1 MMKKRYA
8 KLLVFLM
15 VVLVSF
21 TACSSRPNHNRL
33 SQHDYHFVK
42 TLKEAGCVNTGEA
55 LYECECGATKK
66 ERTEV
71 LGHDYVEKIISEPT
85 CEKNGEKEVT
95 CSRCGLVKQETIFSS
110 GHNWNETVIEEA
122 TCKAAGK
129 SEAVCSRCG
138 IKEIRT
144 ISPSH
149 NYKKT
154 VVKEA
159 TCNQEGQVRFVCSNC
174 GDEYW
179 STINKTS
186 HKYDSD
192 GKCVYC
198 GTRKKGEIKG
208 GSETGLTY
216 FDQKFNVTLTNSCM
230 NIAGG
235 LNLFFDVKKT
245 YDKEGNT
252 NVDQLGFNVIVKDS
266 KGNVVASDT
275 GWVSRIVVDQTV
287 EVKMSLDFKMNYSE
301 NYSVIVSSRR

>member
-1 MMKKRYA
+1 
-8 KLLVFLM
+8 M
-15 VVLVSF
+15 VAAICL
-21 TACSSRPNHNRL
+21 TACSSRPDHSTRGA
-33 SQHDYHFVK
+33 QHDYRLVE
-42 TLKEAGCVNTGEA
+42 TLKEADCTTPGEA
-55 LYECECGATKK
+55 YYICDCGSYKK
-66 ERTEV
+66 ETIRA
-71 LGHDYVEKIISEPT
+71 LGHDFVEKIISEPT
-85 CEKNGEKEVT
+85 CEKSGEKELT
-95 CSRCGLVKQETIFSS
+95 CSRCGLVKQETIFST
-110 GHNWNETVIEEA
+110 GHNWNETVIQEA
-122 TCKAAGK
+122 TCKADGK

-159 TCNQEGQVRFVCSNC
+159 TCNQEGQVRFVCSGC

-186 HKYDSD
+186 HKYDTD

-208 GSETGLTY
+208 GSATGLTY